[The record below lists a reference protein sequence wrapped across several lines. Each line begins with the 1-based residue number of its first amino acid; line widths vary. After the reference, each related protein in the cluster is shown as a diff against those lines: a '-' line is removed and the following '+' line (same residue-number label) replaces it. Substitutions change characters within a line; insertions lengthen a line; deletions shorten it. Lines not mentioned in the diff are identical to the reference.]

1 MPDIEQIREAAEKI
15 HSSSK
20 GSHDWEHTLRV
31 YKLAVRIA
39 KKEKAD
45 IFIVMAAALL
55 HDIARSLEDA
65 SGGKRDHAAEGEK
78 LAYGILKSLGISDD
92 KTARI
97 CHCIGAH
104 RYRGTKRP
112 ASLEAKAL
120 FDADKLD
127 SIGAVGI
134 GRAFLFAGEIG
145 ARLHN
150 GGVKISETKPY
161 TREDTAYREYMVKLR
176 HVKKRMMTGE
186 GKRMAVKRDAFMN
199 QFFTRLDKE
208 TRGIS

>member
-1 MPDIEQIREAAEKI
+1 MSVITEIMGAAETI

-31 YKLAVRIA
+31 YQLASRIA
-39 KKEKAD
+39 RKENAD
-45 IFIVMAAALL
+45 IFIVKAAALL

-65 SGGKRDHAAEGEK
+65 SGGKKDHAAEGEK
-78 LAYGILKSLGISDD
+78 LAYGILKSLKLSDD

-97 CHCIGAH
+97 CHCIGTH
-104 RYRGTKRP
+104 RFRGTKRP
-112 ASLEAKAL
+112 VLLEAKVL

-127 SIGAVGI
+127 SIGAVGT

-186 GKRMAVKRDAFMN
+186 GKRMAVKRDAFMRE
-199 QFFTRLDKE
+199 FFTRLDKE
-208 TRGIS
+208 TRGKI